1 MGMKERMYTCFFL
14 EITTSIIEANKCNAV
29 SKHIRAYTFT
39 CFFVFN
45 CVALQECRVD
55 AGSIDVHCGC
65 L

>member
-1 MGMKERMYTCFFL
+1 MQSLSTLKL
-14 EITTSIIEANKCNAV
+14 IPLHV
-29 SKHIRAYTFT
+29 
-39 CFFVFN
+39 FFVFN